1 MSNLIWK
8 NIDSKNIP
16 GLMITE
22 LPPIT
27 KAKIRANIVEIDGR
41 DGDIVE
47 ELGYESYIK
56 SVSVGLT
63 NDYNIDQ
70 IVKYFTGSGD
80 LILSNEPD
88 KIYKCKII
96 NQVDYERLLK
106 FKTATVKFH
115 TQPFKYL
122 YNEVLYEL
130 LVNEEIELEVLN
142 RGLEKSKPLI
152 KLYGSGTINLYI
164 NGNQV
169 LSYTFPTDDSEVTI
183 DSIEENAYKD
193 GVYKNNNM
201 IGSFPILEP
210 GVNAISWSGSLTMIV
225 VEPKSRWI

>member
-16 GLMITE
+16 GLIITE

-27 KAKIRANIVEIDGR
+27 KAKIRTNIVEIDGR

-80 LILSNEPD
+80 L
-88 KIYKCKII
+88 
-96 NQVDYERLLK
+96 
-106 FKTATVKFH
+106 
-115 TQPFKYL
+115 
-122 YNEVLYEL
+122 
-130 LVNEEIELEVLN
+130 
-142 RGLEKSKPLI
+142 
-152 KLYGSGTINLYI
+152 TI
-164 NGNQV
+164 
-169 LSYTFPTDDSEVTI
+169 
-183 DSIEENAYKD
+183 
-193 GVYKNNNM
+193 
-201 IGSFPILEP
+201 
-210 GVNAISWSGSLTMIV
+210 
-225 VEPKSRWI
+225 